1 MKVLIY
7 LLISFVVCES
17 FSFKCGHDMFLNR
30 TFGNISIESG
40 LPRTSN
46 LMSNSAGMRFHVDY
60 TSINKQKL
68 VNNEYIEKLKQG
80 IDDTVG
86 LLSQLLKP
94 TKTIPKIPFTKD
106 NVQSCDKSLDLSPE
120 LAQGVDADMIIFPYV
135 VTPQQIGQGVIA
147 AAGACLYLNEY
158 GKLERPIAG
167 IVFLGSE
174 YDFSKQNS
182 DTYIKEILLHEI
194 THILVFSPNLF
205 NIYKT
210 QPVYKS
216 ITWHESKKVILI
228 TPKVV
233 EAAKKHF
240 NCSTLQGVEVE
251 DQGGSGS
258 AGAHWES
265 RIMLGDYMVSTD
277 YDERAISEI
286 TMALFEDSG
295 WYTVNKY
302 TGGLFKFGKNEGCQ
316 FLEEKCITNEKAT
329 FPREF
334 CDESRKSMCY
344 PGLSTKGNCYL
355 FTGIK
360 NIPTEYQYWKDSTK
374 GGFPPAD
381 YCPVAST
388 MNQDTARYNIVMNC
402 KRGKVYEENENYGEI
417 IGNNSLCFES
427 SLIKKGMSK
436 EGTKAI
442 CYSVT
447 CDMKNKLYTIQAGT
461 SKATCDSNTKS
472 VTFEGFDGEVT
483 CASFSLVCTGSEF
496 CNDIFGCVEVKSTP
510 LAGNHISYSLYLL
523 VLFLIFWV

>member
-94 TKTIPKIPFTKD
+94 TKTIPKIQFTKEI
-106 NVQSCDKSLDLSPE
+106 VQSCDKSLDLSPE

-135 VTPQQIGQGVIA
+135 VTQQQIGQGVIA
-147 AAGACLYLNEY
+147 AAGACVYLTEY

-216 ITWHESKKVILI
+216 ITWHESQKVILI

-240 NCSTLQGVEVE
+240 NCNTLQGVEVE

-277 YDERAISEI
+277 
-286 TMALFEDSG
+286 
-295 WYTVNKY
+295 
-302 TGGLFKFGKNEGCQ
+302 
-316 FLEEKCITNEKAT
+316 
-329 FPREF
+329 
-334 CDESRKSMCY
+334 
-344 PGLSTKGNCYL
+344 
-355 FTGIK
+355 
-360 NIPTEYQYWKDSTK
+360 
-374 GGFPPAD
+374 
-381 YCPVAST
+381 
-388 MNQDTARYNIVMNC
+388 
-402 KRGKVYEENENYGEI
+402 
-417 IGNNSLCFES
+417 
-427 SLIKKGMSK
+427 
-436 EGTKAI
+436 
-442 CYSVT
+442 
-447 CDMKNKLYTIQAGT
+447 
-461 SKATCDSNTKS
+461 
-472 VTFEGFDGEVT
+472 
-483 CASFSLVCTGSEF
+483 
-496 CNDIFGCVEVKSTP
+496 
-510 LAGNHISYSLYLL
+510 
-523 VLFLIFWV
+523 